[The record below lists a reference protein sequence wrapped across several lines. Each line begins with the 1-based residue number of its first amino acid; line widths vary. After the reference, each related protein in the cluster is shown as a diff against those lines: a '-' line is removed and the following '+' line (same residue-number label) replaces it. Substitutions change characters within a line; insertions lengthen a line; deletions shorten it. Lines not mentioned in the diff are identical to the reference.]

1 MSQWQ
6 RIRLP
11 VQEMQVQYLGQED
24 LLEKE
29 MATHSGTLA
38 WRIPWTEEPGGLQ
51 STRSDMT
58 AMEHAHLKKKKKE
71 GRRKGEKEDRKK
83 ADRKKERKEERRE
96 EGQEERKKMVN
107 LGQYLWALTFQTR
120 CYTDIK
126 IHTMLD
132 IMHLHFTLKEN

>member
-1 MSQWQ
+1 MAKNPPASAGDTGSIPGSG
-6 RIRLP
+6 RSPREGNGNPLR
-11 VQEMQVQYLGQED
+11 YSC
-24 LLEKE
+24 LENS
-29 MATHSGTLA
+29 MDRGA
-38 WRIPWTEEPGGLQ
+38 WWITVHEVRHD
-51 STRSDMT
+51 SDGACT
-58 AMEHAHLKKKKKE
+58 LKKKKKD